1 MGLICD
7 SETGGAAAEALL
19 ATALPFCALG
29 IHRIAIPRMPG
40 LGAVNWN
47 EVFSGLYRA
56 GYNGPVIIEHEDRR
70 FEGTDAKVKQGFLI
84 ARDVLR
90 PYCR

>member
-1 MGLICD
+1 
-7 SETGGAAAEALL
+7 
-19 ATALPFCALG
+19 
-29 IHRIAIPRMPG
+29 
-40 LGAVNWN
+40 
-47 EVFSGLYRA
+47 LYRA
-56 GYNGPVIIEHEDRR
+56 GYEGDCIIEHEDRR